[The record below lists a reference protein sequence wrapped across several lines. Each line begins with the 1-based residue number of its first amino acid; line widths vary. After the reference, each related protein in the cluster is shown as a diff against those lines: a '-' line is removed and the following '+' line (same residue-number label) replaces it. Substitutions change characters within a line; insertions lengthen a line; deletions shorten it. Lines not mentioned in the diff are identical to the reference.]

1 MSKTYTPKPIDTSDV
16 TIPEELRE
24 LGEYLALNTHE
35 VWARQRI
42 SEGWQYGE
50 TLDRDAKTHPDLVPY
65 DQLTDSEKQYDR
77 NTSMETLKVILSLG
91 YRIVKD

>member
-1 MSKTYTPKPIDTSDV
+1 MNNNYIPQPIDTSAVVLPADLV
-16 TIPEELRE
+16 E
-24 LGEYLALNTHE
+24 LGEYLARNTHE

-65 DQLTDSEKQYDR
+65 DDLTEGEKQYDR
-77 NTSMETLKVILSLG
+77 NTSTETIKVILSLG
-91 YRIVKD
+91 YKIVKG